1 MLLLSA
7 APAVPAGPTTT
18 ADYAHAASLN
28 GLHQWDHF
36 PVRVSF
42 DRGDAYSE
50 ERRKQVLAGFDEWV
64 EATGGVLTYTV
75 VDSDDAD
82 DADLTVRLLSGTN
95 VPPDPHTVGQTAT
108 QIRGK
113 RTLIRARMRLATGG
127 LPSEALTEAAAHEFG
142 HALGIN
148 GHSDDPADLMYGSS
162 TRIVYPATGSARA
175 QASRPLRRPTA
186 RDINTIKAAYPDR
199 FAEAAKRRD

>member
-1 MLLLSA
+1 MLSLCT
-7 APAVPAGPTTT
+7 APAMPAGPTTT
-18 ADYAHAASLN
+18 ADYVHAASLK

-42 DRGDAYSE
+42 DRSDAYSE

-64 EATGGVLTYTV
+64 GATGGVLSYTV
-75 VDSDDAD
+75 VDSDDMD
-82 DADLTVRLLSGTN
+82 DADITVRLLYSPN

-108 QIRGK
+108 QVRGK
-113 RTLIRARMRLATGG
+113 RTLVQARMRLATGG
-127 LPSEALTEAAAHEFG
+127 LTSEALTEAAAHEFG

-162 TRIVYPATGSARA
+162 TRILYPAT
-175 QASRPLRRPTA
+175 ASTSDRPSRSLRRPTA
-186 RDINTIKAAYPDR
+186 RDINTIKAAYPER